1 METSA
6 SRVRCNA
13 ELNAPLFNFMS
24 VLSSHKLLYS
34 LPATLPSTC
43 AGERRRRKI
52 AFPDPGKESM
62 ACSFSK
68 WIRVPH
74 CRSCR
79 ARSRLKEGLASP
91 VVWDGCCQRG
101 GVCTLWSRARPVSA
115 LRPIPNS
122 PKDPNPCRDLFH
134 IMGKL
139 GRQALSSC
147 NITVEEAVLD
157 SNQFNL
163 HIQRQFITRFLHTE
177 AQAPAVTQKL
187 MASSQQVTQ
196 LLRRRRVQKAFGE
209 SFR

>member
-1 METSA
+1 
-6 SRVRCNA
+6 
-13 ELNAPLFNFMS
+13 MS

-115 LRPIPNS
+115 LRLIPNA

-139 GRQALSSC
+139 GRQAPDNMSSC
-147 NITVEEAVLD
+147 NITIEEAVLD

-163 HIQRQFITRFLHTE
+163 HIQRQFITRFLQE
-177 AQAPAVTQKL
+177 RKL
-187 MASSQQVTQ
+187 LQSRRNRWRRPSRSLSSSGGDGFRMLSVNP
-196 LLRRRRVQKAFGE
+196 FGE
-209 SFR
+209 SECFR